1 MDNSSFD
8 AHVPTKPT
16 ELLTLSTFQP
26 KYVSFKIIHNQYLE
40 LEHPQT
46 FKHSK
51 RMIHYALPLLQTG
64 FPKNTP
70 KNATREQ
77 LALAIDIGRPRL
89 IGLETFN
96 LRHETS
102 YGIINLSRSIFGHPD
117 HEKPEYILGSDSS
130 WTDDGFSLEKSNGI
144 DSEQELGQTR
154 PCGEMADSQNRWEI
168 TNQFT
173 PRPTSSIISVSKAQV
188 VDVCR
193 KFLEDLLGNG
203 FFYIG
208 SFPRNFKVSWVV
220 KRKRIA
226 RVKPSFE
233 QPYWTIWKRSFL
245 ASLASLLSSS
255 VLASIARRL
264 YPFEKISG
272 TLAAQVFLAFR
283 LFNTAD
289 DNEGRRR

>member
-16 ELLTLSTFQP
+16 ELLTLSTFQR

-70 KNATREQ
+70 K
-77 LALAIDIGRPRL
+77 
-89 IGLETFN
+89 
-96 LRHETS
+96 
-102 YGIINLSRSIFGHPD
+102 
-117 HEKPEYILGSDSS
+117 
-130 WTDDGFSLEKSNGI
+130 
-144 DSEQELGQTR
+144 
-154 PCGEMADSQNRWEI
+154 
-168 TNQFT
+168 
-173 PRPTSSIISVSKAQV
+173 
-188 VDVCR
+188 
-193 KFLEDLLGNG
+193 
-203 FFYIG
+203 
-208 SFPRNFKVSWVV
+208 
-220 KRKRIA
+220 
-226 RVKPSFE
+226 
-233 QPYWTIWKRSFL
+233 

-264 YPFEKISG
+264 YPFEQISD

-289 DNEGRRR
+289 DNEGRRRWIFTMKKTPKSSTICRVSFSYKLLVLPEIVPTGALRVLNPLGAWYTNIALRWRLDFLPSHRTPMMSPIIFPSDDLAED